1 MCGEPAPFY
10 NKNGKLYLEF
20 HHVITLA
27 NGGPDVVYNTVAICP
42 KCHKRIHVL
51 NNREDTEKLEKI
63 LLKYLLADEENII
76 KYNEL
81 FKFFS
86 FPKNYGII

>member
-1 MCGEPAPFY
+1 MCGEPAPFFD
-10 NKNGKLYLEF
+10 KNGNPYLES

-27 NGGPDVVYNTVAICP
+27 NGGPDVIYNTVAICP
-42 KCHKRIHVL
+42 NCHRRIHVL

-63 LLKYLLADEENII
+63 LLKYLLADGDEENIT

-81 FKFFS
+81 FKD
-86 FPKNYGII
+86 